1 MLYDRNKDCFVATS
15 RPHHTWYV
23 GGNVVP
29 PGDEIDIPLLVMG
42 TDGVPA
48 NQGALLRLQGVEGL
62 PGDGMY
68 EVWRSPVPPS
78 NGDDYEPGIDTV
90 PTAAI
95 PRLVVVRL
103 ERHTPIEG
111 GDGGDG

>member
-1 MLYDRNKDCFVATS
+1 MLYDRNRGCFVA
-15 RPHHTWYV
+15 PNNPNHTWYV
-23 GGNVVP
+23 GGNEVP
-29 PGDEIDIPLLVMG
+29 PGDEIDIPLLVM
-42 TDGVPA
+42 DGGEIA

-68 EVWRSPVPPS
+68 EVWRSSLPPS
-78 NGDDYEPGIDTV
+78 NGDDYEPGIG
-90 PTAAI
+90 TAPGAAAT

-111 GDGGDG
+111 GE